1 MFMAHCALSSH
12 LVGWIS
18 KLKRTAQWYL
28 FPPVNI
34 FVLRSKNCNIS
45 KKVEPKAS
53 VAEEWGQQKKIMERK
68 IEKKKVLVLARQAV
82 RQGQK

>member
-1 MFMAHCALSSH
+1 M
-12 LVGWIS
+12 
-18 KLKRTAQWYL
+18 
-28 FPPVNI
+28 NI